1 MLAALVLSVAAAV
14 GLWFTWNARTY
25 GQRSTDAM
33 LKAWPTLDQYKDG
46 RRYLGTDAQVVFYRC
61 RHNWQD
67 QRAEFLILG
76 RTTRGQWFEAKGKVF
91 AARKVTP
98 FTVARTLTDMQAQ
111 EWLGRFQAHTEIRRY
126 FGTIE
131 IA

>member
-1 MLAALVLSVAAAV
+1 MLTTLVFAVVATV

-33 LKAWPTLDQYKDG
+33 LKAWAAFDQCKDG
-46 RRYLGTDAQVVFYRC
+46 RRFRGTDAQIVFYRC

-76 RTTRGQWFEAKGKVF
+76 RTTRGQWFEAEGKVF

-98 FTVARTLTDMQAQ
+98 FTVVRTLTDTQAQ
-111 EWLGRFQAHTEIRRY
+111 EWLGRFQAHSEIRRY
-126 FGTIE
+126 FGAIE